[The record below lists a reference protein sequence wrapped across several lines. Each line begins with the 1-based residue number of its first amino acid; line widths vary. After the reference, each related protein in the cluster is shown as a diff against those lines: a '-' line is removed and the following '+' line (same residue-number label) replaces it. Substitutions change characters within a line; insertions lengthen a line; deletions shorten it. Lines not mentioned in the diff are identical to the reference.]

1 MPANK
6 NGSPNEVQKGIRL
19 GFIIVLLLLLL
30 LFKSENTMHTNSGT
44 TNVNYDWIQ
53 QVWSYWID
61 CLKKNLILFFK
72 RKNNNKHFDF

>member
-19 GFIIVLLLLLL
+19 GFIIVLLLLL

-61 CLKKNLILFFK
+61 CLKKKLILFFK

>member
-30 LFKSENTMHTNSGT
+30 LLFKSENTMHTNSGT
-44 TNVNYDWIQ
+44 SNVNYDWIQ
-53 QVWSYWID
+53 
-61 CLKKNLILFFK
+61 
-72 RKNNNKHFDF
+72 